1 MAGLAPPY
9 KRVFGKK
16 LVSVNNNTQKNL
28 WTCLAFA
35 ASAVMLT
42 VIQPPFGIWQLAWV
56 ALVPFIIVCSPQA
69 NLKWLIPVSYAIS
82 LCYWLGNLYWIG
94 PVTWA
99 GWLTFCF
106 YTALLWPMLAI
117 CVRFCRRKNIPLFW
131 AVPILVVGAE
141 RLQGLFL
148 GGFYWR
154 HLSHS
159 QYENTT
165 LIQIADIFGAAGVSF
180 LVAMVNGLIAEL
192 IIAARGKKILKIG
205 YLFKTAVVCIAIAGT
220 IFYGR
225 WRIGQ
230 TEQFVEEGPLVAA
243 VQSNVPQ
250 SVKRSHAA
258 TEEIF
263 NDMVNS
269 SQASAKAGAE
279 LIVWPETMVQAVLDE
294 RILCILDSS
303 SIHKM
308 LDKQLREHAKATG
321 AYILAGATGGS
332 PEIKDNFDI
341 VFADKYNS
349 AFLYQPDG
357 NQAKEHYN
365 KIHLVPFGE
374 VVPFKDVFPLLH
386 KLLMKFTPYDYD
398 YTLNYG
404 TEYTV
409 FEMRSRSKKT
419 CRFGA
424 MICYEGTI
432 PSIARKFAL
441 DDKPLRGRGNKKV
454 DWLVNISNDGWFVA
468 FEDGKV
474 SASTELS
481 QHTAICAFRAVENR
495 LAILRSVNT
504 GISCL
509 IDTAGRIKS
518 GFSAGNLPINAM
530 ERTGMAG
537 WFADKVPID
546 KRVTVFSRCG
556 QWLDLSCAVC
566 FILLLIGLFWE
577 RIRKS
582 KIKNQI

>member
-1 MAGLAPPY
+1 LNFLYGLRRTWAGIL
-9 KRVFGKK
+9 
-16 LVSVNNNTQKNL
+16 
-28 WTCLAFA
+28 LAFTVTA
-35 ASAVMLT
+35 LMLT

-56 ALVPFIIVCSPQA
+56 ALVPFILVCSPQA
-69 NLKWLIPVSYAIS
+69 NVKWLVLVSYVIS

-106 YTALLWPMLAI
+106 YTALLWPLLAI
-117 CVRFCRRKNIPLFW
+117 SVRFCRRKNIALFL

-159 QYENTT
+159 QYENTA

-180 LVAMVNGLIAEL
+180 LAAMVNGLIAEL
-192 IIAARGKKILKIG
+192 IIAAREKKIFKIG
-205 YLFKTAVVCIAIAGT
+205 YLVKTILVSVCVIAA

-225 WRIGQ
+225 WRIEQ
-230 TEQFVEEGPLVAA
+230 TEQFVEEGPLIAA

-263 NDMVNS
+263 NDMVKNS
-269 SQASAKAGAE
+269 EASAKAGAE

-294 RILCILDSS
+294 RILRVLDLS
-303 SIHKM
+303 SIHKT
-308 LDKQLREHAKATG
+308 LDNRIREHAKATG

-332 PEIKDNFDI
+332 PEIKRDFDI
-341 VFADKYNS
+341 VFAEKYNS

-374 VVPFKDVFPLLH
+374 VVPFKDDFPLLH

-409 FEMRSRSKKT
+409 FEMKGRGLPLRGNKT
-419 CRFGA
+419 YRFGA

-432 PSIARKFAL
+432 PSIARKFAI
-441 DDKPLRGRGNKKV
+441 DDNGGKKA
-454 DWLVNISNDGWFVA
+454 DWLVNISNDGWFVS
-468 FEDGKV
+468 FENGKARASQSSI

-495 LAILRSVNT
+495 LGILRSVNT

-537 WFADKVPID
+537 WFADKMPID
-546 KRVTVFSRCG
+546 KRVTFFSKYG

-566 FILLLIGLFWE
+566 FILLLVVSKVEPMVKLFWE
-577 RIRKS
+577 R
-582 KIKNQI
+582 

>member
-1 MAGLAPPY
+1 LDINNI
-9 KRVFGKK
+9 KRF
-16 LVSVNNNTQKNL
+16 LL
-28 WTCLAFA
+28 ICLLLA

-56 ALVPFIIVCSPQA
+56 AMVPFILVCSPGA
-69 NLKWLIPVSYAIS
+69 NLKWLVPVSYVIS

-117 CVRFCRRKNIPLFW
+117 CVRFCRRKNIALFL

-159 QYENTT
+159 QYENTA

-192 IIAARGKKILKIG
+192 IIAAREKKIFKIG
-205 YLFKTAVVCIAIAGT
+205 YLVKTVLVSVCVISA

-225 WRIGQ
+225 WRIEQ
-230 TEQFVEEGPLVAA
+230 TDKFAEEGPLIAA

-263 NDMVNS
+263 NDMVKN
-269 SQASAKAGAE
+269 SQASATAGAE

-294 RILCILDSS
+294 RILRVLDMS
-303 SIHKM
+303 SIHKI
-308 LDKQLREHAKATG
+308 LDVQLREHAKATG
-321 AYILAGATGGS
+321 AYVLAGATGGS
-332 PEIKDNFDI
+332 PEIKQDFDI
-341 VFADKYNS
+341 VFAEKYNS

-374 VVPFKDVFPLLH
+374 VVPFKDDFPLLH
-386 KLLMKFTPYDYD
+386 KLLMKFTPYEYD

-409 FEMRSRSKKT
+409 FEMKGRGKKAY
-419 CRFGA
+419 RFAA

-432 PSIARKFAL
+432 PSIARKFAI
-441 DDKPLRGRGNKKV
+441 DDCGNKKT
-454 DWLVNISNDGWFVA
+454 DWLVNISNDGWFVK
-468 FEDGKV
+468 FEDSKV
-474 SASTELS
+474 IASTELS

-546 KRVTVFSRCG
+546 KRVTFFSKYG

-566 FILLLIGLFWE
+566 FILLMAGLLWAKFV
-577 RIRKS
+577 RNRKY
-582 KIKNQI
+582 KKAKE

>member
-1 MAGLAPPY
+1 MDINNI
-9 KRVFGKK
+9 KRF
-16 LVSVNNNTQKNL
+16 S
-28 WTCLAFA
+28 WICLALA
-35 ASAVMLT
+35 ASAGMLT
-42 VIQPPFGIWQLAWV
+42 VIQPPFGIWPLAWV
-56 ALVPFIIVCSPQA
+56 ALVPFIIVCSPGA
-69 NLKWLIPVSYAIS
+69 NLKWLVPVSYVIS

-94 PVTWA
+94 PVTWG

-106 YTALLWPMLAI
+106 YIALLWPLLAI
-117 CVRFCRRKNIPLFW
+117 CVRFCRRKNIALFL

-159 QYENTT
+159 QYENTA

-180 LVAMVNGLIAEL
+180 LAAMANGLIAEL
-192 IIAARGKKILKIG
+192 IIAAREKKIFKIG
-205 YLFKTAVVCIAIAGT
+205 YLIKTILVSVCVIAA

-225 WRIGQ
+225 WRIEQ
-230 TEQFVEEGPLVAA
+230 TEQFVEEGPLIAA

-250 SVKRSHAA
+250 SVKQSYAA

-263 NDMVNS
+263 NDMVKNS
-269 SQASAKAGAE
+269 EASAKAGAE

-294 RILCILDSS
+294 RILRVLDTS
-303 SIHKM
+303 SIHKT
-308 LDKQLREHAKATG
+308 LDNQIREHAKATG

-332 PEIKDNFDI
+332 PEIKRDFDI
-341 VFADKYNS
+341 VFAEKYNS

-374 VVPFKDVFPLLH
+374 VVPFKDSFPLLH

-409 FEMRSRSKKT
+409 FEMKGRSNKT
-419 CRFGA
+419 YRFGT

-432 PSIARKFAL
+432 PSIARKFAI
-441 DDKPLRGRGNKKV
+441 DNSPPPKGQVRGRGGKKT
-454 DWLVNISNDGWFVA
+454 DWLVNISNDGWFVR
-468 FEDGKV
+468 FEDSKV
-474 SASTELS
+474 IASTELS

-495 LAILRSVNT
+495 LGILRSVNT
-504 GISCL
+504 GVSCL

-537 WFADKVPID
+537 WFADKMPID
-546 KRVTVFSRCG
+546 KRITLFSRCG

-566 FILLLIGLFWE
+566 FILLMVKLFWE
-577 RIRKS
+577 RFISGRKY
-582 KIKNQI
+582 KKAKE